1 MKGRV
6 ELHCHT
12 TMSSMDGVGEGVFI
26 VIGTLVALWFDITFF
41 RVSIS
46 LLR

>member
-1 MKGRV
+1 MKERV

-26 VIGTLVALWFDITFF
+26 VIGTLFALWFDITFF

>member
-1 MKGRV
+1 MKERV

-26 VIGTLVALWFDITFF
+26 VIGTLVALWLDITLF
-41 RVSIS
+41 RVSIF